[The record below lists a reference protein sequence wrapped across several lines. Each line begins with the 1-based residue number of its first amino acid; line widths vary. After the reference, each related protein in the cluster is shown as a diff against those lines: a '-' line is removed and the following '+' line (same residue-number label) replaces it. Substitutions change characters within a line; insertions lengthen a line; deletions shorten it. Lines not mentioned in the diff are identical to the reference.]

1 MAKTDPSKGKLE
13 PNFHL
18 DMISFDSIKPPFEEK
33 SFDPKKAETAP
44 KSELM
49 QFPSSHTVR
58 RSMAA
63 LTF

>member
-18 DMISFDSIKPPFEEK
+18 DMISLDSIKPPFEEK

-49 QFPSSHTVR
+49 QFPRPTPSADRWR
-58 RSMAA
+58 R
-63 LTF
+63 